1 MQINKLISKYN
12 YNPGST
18 DRIKYI
24 VIHYVGAVGTAKGNA
39 EYFAKEHCKSSAHYF
54 VGYDGEV
61 WQSVEDKNIAW
72 HCGAKKYVHPYCR
85 NANSIGIELCTK
97 TKGST
102 SVADENWY
110 FEDLTVASAIE
121 LTKELMIK
129 YSIPASNVLRHYD
142 VTGKICPAPYVFNK
156 GKHTWDEFKKG
167 LVETEADDTSAVI
180 WSFFTRHGFSEVAT
194 AGIMGNLYAE
204 SGLKPE
210 NLQNG
215 FEKILR
221 MSDKQYTEAI
231 DNGTYS
237 RERFINDKAG
247 YGLAQ
252 WTFWSLKQRL
262 YDFMKDNGLS
272 IGCLHGQLNFLLQE
286 FASNSKLLKKLKKSS
301 SILEASNAM
310 LHDYERPADQ
320 SEKVEMKRTKYG
332 QTFYDLYSKG
342 LTNSKKEEPE
352 QESFLVKV
360 DTPFLN
366 VRKGPGTNYPTTGGY
381 TGIGTFTIT
390 EVKNGWGKL
399 KSGLGWIS
407 LKYAKRV

>member
-12 YNPGST
+12 FSIGST
-18 DRIKYI
+18 NRIKYI

-39 EYFAKEHCKSSAHYF
+39 EYFAGGNRKSSAHYF
-54 VGYDGEV
+54 VGYDGGV

-97 TKGST
+97 TTGST
-102 SVADENWY
+102 NTADANWY
-110 FEDLTVASAIE
+110 FEDLTVVSAIE
-121 LTKELMIK
+121 LTKELMAK
-129 YSIPASNVLRHYD
+129 YNIPIDNVLRHYD
-142 VTGKICPAPYVFNK
+142 VTGKVCPAPYVFNK

-167 LVETEADDTSAVI
+167 LVVTETEDDSAII
-180 WSFFTRHGFSEVAT
+180 WSFLTRNGFSKVAA

-215 FEKILR
+215 FEKYLG
-221 MSDKQYTEAI
+221 MSDKQYTEAV
-231 DNGTYS
+231 DNGSYS
-237 RERFINDKAG
+237 RDDFIDDKAG

-252 WTFWSLKQRL
+252 WTFWSRKQEL
-262 YDFMKDNGLS
+262 YDFMKGQSLS
-272 IGCLHGQLNFLLQE
+272 IGSLNGQLEFLLKE
-286 FASNSKLLKKLKKSS
+286 FEGRPQLLKKLKKATTVQ
-301 SILEASNAM
+301 EASNAV

-320 SEKVEMKRTKYG
+320 SEKVEFKRAQYG
-332 QTFYDLYSKG
+332 MTFYDLYSG
-342 LTNSKKEEPE
+342 QSETE
-352 QESFLVKV
+352 QKTKSFLVKV

-366 VRKGPGTNYPTTGGY
+366 VRKGPGTNYATTGGY

-399 KSGLGWIS
+399 KSGIGWIS
-407 LKYAKRV
+407 LDYAKRV